1 MALSIHPDVLAYNL
15 TRTFLAIILAVVFG
29 LIFEDVDYALYSGL
43 NSGVGMIFIAA
54 LFNCM
59 KAFQSVLPLSCS
71 IHASFY
77 RERASDMYNA
87 FWYFVGSTLAE
98 IPNCFMS
105 SLILTVIFY
114 PFVISVVQLVMRSS
128 PPAYAIPSGYQW
140 VYEISPM
147 KFPLSF
153 MVALVFA
160 DCDEL
165 PTTSAWSTTLSPATS
180 AS

>member
-1 MALSIHPDVLAYNL
+1 
-15 TRTFLAIILAVVFG
+15 
-29 LIFEDVDYALYSGL
+29 
-43 NSGVGMIFIAA
+43 MIFIAA

-114 PFVISVVQLVMRSS
+114 PFLVMRSS

-165 PTTSAWSTTLSPATS
+165 PTWNETTKNG
-180 AS
+180 